1 MQRPGGKSMPRV
13 FGEQQRSRCGANK
26 GQAEGDAAAEKSC
39 GDGAVLQI
47 MRRLVGHN
55 NTSAFILSE
64 IRTHL
69 SRCRRSHVIYVL
81 TGSLWLSGR
90 EYSQGGKGGSRETSQ
105 EDIAIN

>member
-1 MQRPGGKSMPRV
+1 MQRPRGKSMPRV

-26 GQAEGDAAAEKSC
+26 GQAEGDAAAEKSR
-39 GDGAVLQI
+39 GGRLQI

>member
-39 GDGAVLQI
+39 GGRLQI